1 MSRNVARRQIA
12 TRSSYRRP
20 NRAVGVREE
29 RRIGASQRRQAGAG
43 AISEADAPPARQDR
57 ARRRLG
63 PPSNSCQR
71 HGAAP
76 LPPRPRASAAH
87 IAEDFEIER
96 ATLSAFPPTATST
109 AAMTAQCRSA
119 LFDRSRPMSAQGQAE
134 ERAGISPGRPHR
146 RRQPHRGSQRRAVRC
161 ATEVLNG
168 LIERDSLRR
177 EVRDTAPICPGYAGR
192 RQHRSNFRAA
202 LQ

>member
-1 MSRNVARRQIA
+1 MSRKVARRPIA
-12 TRSSYRRP
+12 ARSSHRRP

-43 AISEADAPPARQDR
+43 RFRGRCAARASDR
-57 ARRRLG
+57 ARRRLR

-109 AAMTAQCRSA
+109 AAMTAQRRA
-119 LFDRSRPMSAQGQAE
+119 APFDRSRPTSAQGQAE
-134 ERAGISPGRPHR
+134 ERAPVGRDR
-146 RRQPHRGSQRRAVRC
+146 ERRARTFLAVHF
-161 ATEVLNG
+161 
-168 LIERDSLRR
+168 
-177 EVRDTAPICPGYAGR
+177 GR
-192 RQHRSNFRAA
+192 
-202 LQ
+202 